1 MTLLALAAALA
12 AVAAAA
18 RHATRQ
24 RRLLHLL
31 QLEHYE
37 NARLFV
43 WLRRRRELLLVR
55 EAALAAAGC
64 AALVAA
70 AAAEVP
76 ALGVAAGVALAAL
89 MVLSARPDARRTELK
104 PLVFTDRAKRL
115 YAVALAF
122 GMVPALAL
130 LVAALAAGAAGLAVV
145 GAVAAVAACH
155 AAPWLLAAANRALAP
170 VQRRIN
176 ERFVASARGRLAEWD
191 PLVVG
196 ITGSYGKTTTKF
208 CVGAVLA
215 EDRPTLVTPESYN
228 SYLGVVRTI
237 NERLEARHR
246 AFVVEMGAYRRGDIA
261 ELCQLTRPAIGV
273 LTAIGPVHLERHGS
287 IEAIAAA
294 KAELPEA
301 LPPGGRFVT
310 NADDQRCRA
319 IAARIEVPTTFF
331 GLDSPDADVRAE
343 GVAVRDGRTLFDLV
357 VADERAPVRAKL
369 LGRHNVANLLAAAAV
384 GHVLGMPLDAIARG
398 LGAVEA
404 PDHRLQPIR
413 NPAAGVV
420 VIDDAYNA
428 NPAGARAALDVLAAH
443 DAQRRILV
451 TPGMVELGEMEEQL
465 NREFGRQ
472 AGAVCDHVILVGP
485 QRTRPIA
492 AGLREAGLGDD
503 AITVARDI
511 HEATR
516 VLHGLTRRGDVV
528 LFENDL
534 PDMYAEDGP
543 RPAGGRA
550 AA

>member
-1 MTLLALAAALA
+1 MTVLALAAALA
-12 AVAAAA
+12 ALAAGA
-18 RHATRQ
+18 RYATRQ

-37 NARLFV
+37 NARLLL
-43 WLRRRRELLLVR
+43 WLRRRGELVLQRELVLAAGLCALLV
-55 EAALAAAGC
+55 AGLAAD
-64 AALVAA
+64 
-70 AAAEVP
+70 VP
-76 ALGVAAGVALAAL
+76 ALGAVAGVALAAL
-89 MVLSARPDARRTELK
+89 LAVSARPDVARSELK

-115 YAVALAF
+115 YGTALAL
-122 GMVPALAL
+122 GIVPVIVAL
-130 LVAALAAGAAGLAVV
+130 LVALLAGSAAAAVV
-145 GAVAAVAACH
+145 AALLGVAACH
-155 AAPWLLAAANRALAP
+155 AAPWLLAAANRLMAP

-176 ERFVASARGRLAEWD
+176 DRFVANARQRLADWQ

-208 CVGAVLA
+208 CVGAVLG

-228 SYLGVVRTI
+228 SFLGVVRTI
-237 NERLEARHR
+237 NERLEERHR

-261 ELCQLTRPAIGV
+261 ELCELTHPTVGV

-301 LPPGGRFVT
+301 LPADGHLVT
-310 NADDQRCRA
+310 NADDERCVA
-319 IAARIEVPTTFF
+319 IAERVGVPATFF
-331 GLDSPDADVRAE
+331 GLDSADADVRAE
-343 GVAVRDGRTLFDLV
+343 DIAVRDGHTHFELV
-357 VADERAPVRAKL
+357 IGGERAPVRAQL
-369 LGRHNVANLLAAAAV
+369 LGRHNVANLLAAGAV

-428 NPAGARAALDVLAAH
+428 NPAGARAALEVLAEH

-451 TPGMVELGEMEEQL
+451 TPGMVELGDMEEEL

-472 AGAVCDHVILVGP
+472 AATVCDHVILVGP
-485 QRTRPIA
+485 RRTRPIA
-492 AGLREAGLGDD
+492 EGLREAGLAEA
-503 AITVARDI
+503 AITVAHDI
-511 HEATR
+511 HDATR
-516 VLHGLTRRGDVV
+516 VLHGLTRSGDVI

-534 PDMYAEDGP
+534 PDMYAEDP
-543 RPAGGRA
+543 VA
-550 AA
+550 A